1 MEFLGL
7 FIRTFFSL
15 ALVLVLAYVSIK
27 FGYQRLYQLQF
38 NQERL
43 MKVVERMALGPK
55 AGLYI
60 VDIKGE
66 ILLIGINEN
75 QISCLKELSP
85 DLLEG
90 VKVKEQPVPRDL
102 AAVLKARLDRRAFD
116 QQKEG

>member
-7 FIRTFFSL
+7 FIRTMFSL
-15 ALVLVLAYVSIK
+15 ALVLALAYVSIK
-27 FGYQRLYQLQF
+27 LGSQRLYQLQF

-60 VDIKGE
+60 IEINGE
-66 ILLIGINEN
+66 VLLIGVNEN
-75 QISCLKELSP
+75 QISCMKELSP
-85 DLLEG
+85 ELLEG
-90 VKVKEQPVPRDL
+90 IKVKEQPVPRDL
-102 AAVLKARLDRRAFD
+102 VAALKARLDRRVFD

>member
-1 MEFLGL
+1 MEYLGL
-7 FIRTFFSL
+7 FVRTFFSL
-15 ALVLVLAYVSIK
+15 AVVLALAYVSIK

-43 MKVVERMALGPK
+43 MNVVERMALGPK

-60 VDIKGE
+60 VEIKGE
-66 ILLIGINEN
+66 VLLIGVNEN
-75 QISCLKELSP
+75 QISCLKELPP

-90 VKVKEQPVPRDL
+90 VMVNEQPVPSNL
-102 AAVLKARLDRRAFD
+102 VAALKARLDRRVVD